1 MKINWG
7 TSIVIAFA
15 LFIAFIMYFIV
26 KVQSNSKYD
35 NELVV
40 EEYYKHDA
48 HFSDEL
54 AKFQN
59 TEDLKQKPSIL
70 TTADS
75 IKIVFPKAIFPQA
88 IEGKVS
94 LYRPSAKRLDFE
106 CPFKLSGS
114 TLLIPKRD
122 FAGGNWDMILA
133 WTYNGKSYL
142 IKQKLYL

>member
-94 LYRPSAKRLDFE
+94 LYRPSAKRLDLE